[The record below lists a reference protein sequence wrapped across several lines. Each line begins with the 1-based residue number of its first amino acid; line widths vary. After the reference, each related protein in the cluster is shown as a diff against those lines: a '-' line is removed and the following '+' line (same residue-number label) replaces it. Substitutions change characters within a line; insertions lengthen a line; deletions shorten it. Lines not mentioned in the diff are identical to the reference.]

1 MKCYNSIVIY
11 FKFCTLRRLLSCEV
25 KCFLHPVESISAPNI
40 RFFLLHFFT
49 RNPLRK
55 TAKSKHFN
63 TQLLSQHCPTD
74 RHHTRFSLSI
84 VRFSSVNGN
93 LWRHRLDL
101 NQHGISP
108 YSQFSKLFPCLLGL
122 LRHITRDFRPNLL
135 IYACLLRAAS
145 DWLMSVL

>member
-1 MKCYNSIVIY
+1 MKCYNSIVVY

-63 TQLLSQHCPTD
+63 TQLSSQRCPTD
-74 RHHTRFSLSI
+74 KLHTRFSFGI
-84 VRFSSVNGN
+84 ACCSSVNKN
-93 LWRHRLDL
+93 LMAAQAGLEPAHRSL
-101 NQHGISP
+101 G
-108 YSQFSKLFPCLLGL
+108 YSQFSKLLPYLLGL
-122 LRHITRDFRPNLL
+122 LHHITHGFRPNL
-135 IYACLLRAAS
+135 
-145 DWLMSVL
+145 

>member
-1 MKCYNSIVIY
+1 MKCYNSIVVY

-63 TQLLSQHCPTD
+63 TQLSSQRCPTD
-74 RHHTRFSLSI
+74 KLHTRFSFGI
-84 VRFSSVNGN
+84 ACCSSVNKN
-93 LWRHRLDL
+93 LMAAQTGLEPVRRLL
-101 NQHGISP
+101 G
-108 YSQFSKLFPCLLGL
+108 YFLCSKQIPCQLGL
-122 LRHITRDFRPNLL
+122 LRRF
-135 IYACLLRAAS
+135 Y
-145 DWLMSVL
+145 WF

>member
-1 MKCYNSIVIY
+1 MKCYNSIVVY

-74 RHHTRFSLSI
+74 KLHTCFSFGI
-84 VRFSSVNGN
+84 ACCSSVNKN
-93 LWRHRLDL
+93 LMAAQTGLEPVRRLLD
-101 NQHGISP
+101 
-108 YSQFSKLFPCLLGL
+108 YSQFSKLFPYQLGL
-122 LRHITRDFRPNLL
+122 LRH
-135 IYACLLRAAS
+135 
-145 DWLMSVL
+145 V

>member
-1 MKCYNSIVIY
+1 MKCYNSIVVY

-63 TQLLSQHCPTD
+63 TQPLSQHCPTD
-74 RHHTRFSLSI
+74 RLHTRFSFGI
-84 VRFSSVNGN
+84 ACCSSVNKN
-93 LWRHRLDL
+93 LTMSRIVNSQRKICNRCALRYYPLGYRQFDLYGYSTHRLMT
-101 NQHGISP
+101 N
-108 YSQFSKLFPCLLGL
+108 Y
-122 LRHITRDFRPNLL
+122 
-135 IYACLLRAAS
+135 
-145 DWLMSVL
+145 